1 MRDRFE
7 TDELKIYAETHRS
20 EENFRA
26 EEVSRS
32 EELFRSQEFSS
43 KPSSAARKNVRRNK
57 NLQRQRSLLA
67 GLVSTVGAAAG
78 AVVIAVAVI
87 LSVTSL
93 SLSSVLATS
102 HSLQFN
108 LVIDWAENTKL
119 TAVLTSENERYTQTF
134 SNKSSASDETSDYA
148 LFFGSLTP
156 DTDYHLKITE
166 GSTVHLSGNYRTAA
180 IQLITPTTESVLS
193 DCISLAFDG
202 STLKGSYRVY
212 LDDEEFTTFDA
223 SLPSLSLDG
232 LTPETEYRVTIRDD
246 AGDTVFDKTFTTLP
260 YPTTVSEISSEISMT
275 RIRVELNVEN
285 AKVPLTA
292 SFGGQSKT
300 LENGITVF
308 ELTELTPDTDYVLE
322 ISDGETIYFTNTYR
336 TRAYEQKLFP
346 SESVLSESIE
356 LQFTADELTAAGY
369 SVQLNGEEFT
379 TFDASQPDL
388 LLDGLIPETEY
399 RVTIRDDAGDTV
411 FDKTFTTLPYPTTV
425 SEISSEISMTRIR
438 VELNVEN
445 AKVPLTAS
453 FGGQSKTLENGVTV
467 LELTNLHPSTTYA
480 VNVSDGE
487 TNYFFQT
494 YGTLPYEQTLFPVEQ
509 YVGID
514 SILLQFNSEDLNEEG
529 YEVYFEN
536 ELSGRLSINEPNL
549 SFRNLIPNTSYHLKI
564 MDSKGNLL
572 LDESYAIPYLIAQVS
587 SIYCTPTSISLTVF
601 IESQGQA
608 TVLLTD
614 AGIEVGR
621 KVLSS
626 EDVGD
631 ILFDGLTPM
640 TDYTLT
646 IMDDR
651 GTVHYEEILRTELDP
666 ELISISGTALSLDF
680 PQWQFEGVEGTAEL
694 FLNGSATG
702 ILLPSEETLVTLND
716 LTPQT
721 TYTMS
726 AVANNVTWWQDS
738 FTTPDIIINSAE
750 PIVGSTNLNVTFDL
764 QNPQNVTLRV
774 ALRMG
779 DMDIETRTFTSTN
792 GLMSFTASFETIENG
807 QYVIRLL
814 RESDSLILW
823 QTTVATAYSFL
834 QIVGLPIVS
843 ETEDGNELF
852 EISGT
857 DLESVQ
863 FLLNENTEYFISSE
877 ITLECVATDGSGNL
891 TPYISSSRS
900 VTTSCH
906 FLMSEIKIGTVYEL
920 RLYRTVND
928 ASYLIERLYW
938 KCV

>member
-1 MRDRFE
+1 MGSAIIKIVWYNRTILWIMILFEVEMRDRFE

-134 SNKSSASDETSDYA
+134 SNKSSDSDETSDYA
-148 LFFGSLTP
+148 LFFDSLTP

-212 LDDEEFTTFDA
+212 LDDEEITTFDA

-232 LTPETEYRVTIRDD
+232 LTPETEYH
-246 AGDTVFDKTFTTLP
+246 
-260 YPTTVSEISSEISMT
+260 
-275 RIRVELNVEN
+275 
-285 AKVPLTA
+285 
-292 SFGGQSKT
+292 
-300 LENGITVF
+300 
-308 ELTELTPDTDYVLE
+308 
-322 ISDGETIYFTNTYR
+322 
-336 TRAYEQKLFP
+336 
-346 SESVLSESIE
+346 
-356 LQFTADELTAAGY
+356 
-369 SVQLNGEEFT
+369 
-379 TFDASQPDL
+379 
-388 LLDGLIPETEY
+388 
-399 RVTIRDDAGDTV
+399 VTIRDDAGDTV

-494 YGTLPYEQTLFPVEQ
+494 YRTLPYEQTLFPVEQ

-536 ELSGRLSINEPNL
+536 ELSGRLSINEPIL

-651 GTVHYEEILRTELDP
+651 GTVHYEETLRTELDP

-721 TYTMS
+721 TYTVS

-900 VTTSCH
+900 VTTSCY

>member
-1 MRDRFE
+1 MGSAIIKIVWYNRTILWIMILFEVEMRDRFE

-43 KPSSAARKNVRRNK
+43 EPSSAARKNVRRNK

-78 AVVIAVAVI
+78 AVVITVAVI

-134 SNKSSASDETSDYA
+134 SNKSSDSDETSDYA
-148 LFFGSLTP
+148 LFFDSLTP

-212 LDDEEFTTFDA
+212 LDDEEITTFDA

-246 AGDTVFDKTFTTLP
+246 AGDTVFDKTFTTLS

-322 ISDGETIYFTNTYR
+322 ISDGET
-336 TRAYEQKLFP
+336 
-346 SESVLSESIE
+346 
-356 LQFTADELTAAGY
+356 
-369 SVQLNGEEFT
+369 
-379 TFDASQPDL
+379 
-388 LLDGLIPETEY
+388 
-399 RVTIRDDAGDTV
+399 
-411 FDKTFTTLPYPTTV
+411 
-425 SEISSEISMTRIR
+425 
-438 VELNVEN
+438 
-445 AKVPLTAS
+445 
-453 FGGQSKTLENGVTV
+453 
-467 LELTNLHPSTTYA
+467 
-480 VNVSDGE
+480 
-487 TNYFFQT
+487 NYFFQT
-494 YGTLPYEQTLFPVEQ
+494 YRTLPYEQTLFPVEQ

-764 QNPQNVTLRV
+764 QNPQNDTLRV

-852 EISGT
+852 EIFGT

-900 VTTSCH
+900 VTTSCY

>member
-1 MRDRFE
+1 MGSAIIKIVWYNRTILWIMILFEVEMRDRFE

-43 KPSSAARKNVRRNK
+43 EPSSAARKNVRRNK

-134 SNKSSASDETSDYA
+134 SNKSSDSDETSDYA
-148 LFFGSLTP
+148 LFFDSLTP

-212 LDDEEFTTFDA
+212 LDDEEITTFDA

-232 LTPETEYRVTIRDD
+232 LT
-246 AGDTVFDKTFTTLP
+246 
-260 YPTTVSEISSEISMT
+260 
-275 RIRVELNVEN
+275 
-285 AKVPLTA
+285 
-292 SFGGQSKT
+292 
-300 LENGITVF
+300 
-308 ELTELTPDTDYVLE
+308 
-322 ISDGETIYFTNTYR
+322 
-336 TRAYEQKLFP
+336 
-346 SESVLSESIE
+346 
-356 LQFTADELTAAGY
+356 
-369 SVQLNGEEFT
+369 
-379 TFDASQPDL
+379 
-388 LLDGLIPETEY
+388 PETEY

-494 YGTLPYEQTLFPVEQ
+494 YRTLPYEQTLFPVEQ

-536 ELSGRLSINEPNL
+536 ELSGRLSINEPIL

-572 LDESYAIPYLIAQVS
+572 LDESYSIPYLIAQVS

-721 TYTMS
+721 TYTVS

-900 VTTSCH
+900 VTTSCY

-928 ASYLIERLYW
+928 AFYLIERLYW